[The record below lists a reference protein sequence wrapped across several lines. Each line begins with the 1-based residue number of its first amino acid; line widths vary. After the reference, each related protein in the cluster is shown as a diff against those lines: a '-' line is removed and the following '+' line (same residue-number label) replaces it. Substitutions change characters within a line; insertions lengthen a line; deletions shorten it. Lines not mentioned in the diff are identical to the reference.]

1 MELEMAAGSFL
12 YIHVESINEIQSYAT
27 YGQSKYKCEVWEQ
40 KIYLIVSRL
49 ESPLEMRSKSDQI
62 VSPLQ
67 EILRLKKWLCDQ
79 PV

>member
-12 YIHVESINEIQSYAT
+12 CFHLESINEIQSYAI
-27 YGQSKYKCEVWEQ
+27 YVQSKYKCVVWEQ

-67 EILRLKKWLCDQ
+67 EILRLKK
-79 PV
+79 